1 MKRFSKSLS
10 VVLAVCLMVPF
21 FTSCSGSKDKVVI
34 FSSMEDYRN
43 EYLRE
48 QLKEKFPDIETEVQQ
63 LATGN
68 HAAKIKAEGA
78 DTEASISIALET
90 ASYLPIAD
98 NFASL
103 TGLFEKNDYI
113 EGVELDDDRCFT
125 WDKFESAFIVNTEVL
140 AEKGLPEPKNYE
152 DLLKPEYKGLIAM
165 PNPKTSGTG
174 YMFLNNWYNIMGEDE
189 AFSYV
194 DKLQENVKQF
204 TESGS
209 GPIKLL
215 NQGEIA
221 IGLGMVFQASEQ
233 INQGMPLK
241 IIIPEEGAPYN
252 TTIIGIIKGKET
264 NENVKTIFNYLNT
277 EFFKYDKENFIPGK
291 IVKDQQVKLENYP
304 TDIKLADVSTIFDA
318 DLKQRLTEKW
328 KY

>member
-1 MKRFSKSLS
+1 MKKYLKLMSI
-10 VVLAVCLMVPF
+10 VLTMCLMVPF
-21 FTSCSGSKDKVVI
+21 FSACSGSKDKVVI

-43 EYLRE
+43 EELRK
-48 QLKEKFPDIETEVQQ
+48 QLKEKFPDIETDVQQ

-68 HAAKIKAEGA
+68 NAAKIKAEGTS
-78 DTEASISIALET
+78 TEASIVLGLET

-103 TGLFEKNDYI
+103 SGFEKNEYI
-113 EGVELDDDRCFT
+113 DGMSLDDDRCFI
-125 WDKFESAFIVNTEVL
+125 WEKFEGAFIVNTQVL
-140 AEKGLPEPKNYE
+140 QDKGLPEPTCYE

-189 AFSYV
+189 AFAYV

-215 NQGEIA
+215 NQGEVA
-221 IGLGMVFQASEQ
+221 IGLGMVFQAVEQ
-233 INQGMPLK
+233 INSGMPLK

-252 TTIIGIIKGKET
+252 TTIYGIIKGKET
-264 NENVKTIFNYLNT
+264 NENVQKVFDFLNT
-277 EFFKYDKENFIPGK
+277 EFFQYDKENFAPGK
-291 IVKDQQVKLENYP
+291 IVNNQQVKLENYP
-304 TDIKLADVSTIFDA
+304 SDIQSADVSTISDSE
-318 DLKQRLTEKW
+318 LKQRLVEKW